1 MKWYNHRAFKQH
13 IADMKMFKDEN
24 ELRHAYSSW
33 VKTISSKFDR
43 SYSRVGVLNL
53 QDLLQEGYIAFYNAW
68 NDLNWEIIGAAA
80 VEERPAL
87 ITSYLK
93 RRIHDRIKRAIMR
106 DRDTIR
112 IPEGYYVEKPYGIN
126 SEHAKYNEIRNTDI
140 FLTRTFASFFEAGDY
155 LDVADDGGDY
165 IADILNDF
173 LNDVMDTYLS
183 KIEKVVIKMFYGIDE
198 AYDKAA
204 SQTRISEYCYKSISN
219 IQNIKYRGLEKLKNK
234 DVKEIIENFIEMHVI

>member
-33 VKTISSKFDR
+33 VKTISNKFDR

-53 QDLLQEGYIAFYNAW
+53 QDLLQEGYIAFYDAW
-68 NDLNWEIIGAAA
+68 DSLNWEIIGAAA

-93 RRIHDRIKRAIMR
+93 RRIHDRIKRAIAR

-112 IPEGYYVEKPYGIN
+112 IPENYYRIN
-126 SEHAKYNEIRNTDI
+126 SHSDGKQYQYQTDI
-140 FLTRTFASFFEAGDY
+140 FLTRTFASFFTPDY
-155 LDVADDGGDY
+155 LDQADDGGDY

-173 LNDVMDTYLS
+173 LNDVMDKYLS
-183 KIEKVVIKMFYGIDE
+183 KLEKVIIKMFYGIDE
-198 AYDKAA
+198 TYDKAA
-204 SQTRISEYCYKSISN
+204 SIRRIAEHCYKTEGN
-219 IQNIKYRGLEKLKNK
+219 TKKIKQRSLEKLKNK
-234 DVKEIIENFIEMHVI
+234 DVKEIIENFIEIHVT

>member
-13 IADMKMFKDEN
+13 IADMEMFKDKN

-43 SYSRVGVLNL
+43 SYSRIGVLNF
-53 QDLLQEGYIAFYNAW
+53 QDLLQEGYVGFYNAW
-68 NDLNWEIIGAAA
+68 SKLDWELIGSKHE
-80 VEERPAL
+80 EERIGM
-87 ITSYLK
+87 ITNYLK
-93 RRIHDRIKRAIMR
+93 LSIKRHIVRAITR

-112 IPEGYYVEKPYGIN
+112 IPENYYMEKPFGTKHNI
-126 SEHAKYNEIRNTDI
+126 SQYNKNQQTDI
-140 FLTRTFASFFEAGDY
+140 FLTRTFASFFEASDY

-173 LNDVMDTYLS
+173 LNDVMDVYLS
-183 KIEKVVIKMFYGIDE
+183 KLEKVIIKMFYGMDE

-204 SQTRISEYCYKSISN
+204 SVRRIAEYCYKTETN
-219 IQNIKYRGLEKLKNK
+219 IKVIKYRGLEKLKNK
-234 DVKEIIENFIEMHVI
+234 DVKEIIENFIEIHVT